1 MRKIGF
7 IDHFL
12 DEYHAHN
19 AFKTVA
25 LANEKLGYDYKIVGA
40 YAECDSKDGLTTDE
54 FCAKYGIARYNTIA
68 DLAKDVDALII
79 FAPDNSERKE
89 ALAKEAI
96 PCGKPIFMDKT
107 FTDSYESAVRIFAEA
122 DKYSTPL
129 FSSSSLRYASELAP
143 YKGDSTSVL
152 VFGSGVTM
160 EDYAVHYLEIVISLM
175 GTGVKTVRFEA
186 RGIQEWVDLTYA
198 DGRRATMAISMESYL
213 DFHVFLADRNG
224 STADIAVTSNF
235 FALQMEEILKF
246 FSGEKPSFDRNET
259 LELMRVRDA
268 ILAAKEKDDKCATL

>member
-7 IDHFL
+7 IDYFL

-40 YAECDSKDGLTTDE
+40 YAERDSDGGLTTDE
-54 FCAKYGIARYNTIA
+54 FCAKYGIARYNTIEE
-68 DLAKDVDALII
+68 LAKDVDALMI
-79 FAPDNSERKE
+79 FAPDNAERKE
-89 ALAKEAI
+89 ALAFEAI
-96 PCGKPIFMDKT
+96 PFGKPIFMDKT
-107 FTDSYESAVRIFAEA
+107 FTSSYASAVRIFSEA
-122 DKYSTPL
+122 DKYGTPL
-129 FSSSSLRYASELAP
+129 FSSSSLRYSSELAP
-143 YKGDSTSVL
+143 FKGDSTSVL

-175 GTGVKTVRFEA
+175 GVGVKRVAFEQ

-224 STADIAVTSNF
+224 STADITVKSNF

-246 FSGEKPSFDRNET
+246 FSGAEPSFDRNET
-259 LELMRVRDA
+259 LELMRVYDA
-268 ILAAKEKDDKCATL
+268 IFEVKENSNKCVTL